1 MAKVPAP
8 PRPPQEAFPTE
19 RGSPCPPDMSHSSNL
34 SGRPVAFS
42 EDGRLPMAHR
52 GQAVARPWRPPISS
66 TPPGPALP
74 NSGGIRQR
82 GASPPHPAPT
92 APSPPTYCIISSS
105 TRRESPAAGSGAI
118 VKSPAKRLP
127 SLPLHSL
134 LPFIHWV
141 RWMESPSPPGRGG
154 APPQK
159 KQNAPLFPTPPTCR
173 FLPSDFPLPPPVQ
186 GKIRGTRL
194 SYGIFVPSPPLPPG
208 NPLVRPCP
216 ASTPTWKASPGKR
229 SWN

>member
-66 TPPGPALP
+66 TPPARLSQIPAAFGNEALRP
-74 NSGGIRQR
+74 RVLLQPLLRPQR
-82 GASPPHPAPT
+82 TALFRRPPAGKARRRAV
-92 APSPPTYCIISSS
+92 APSSKAPRNVSRPCLFTLSCRSFI
-105 TRRESPAAGSGAI
+105 GFDGW
-118 VKSPAKRLP
+118 
-127 SLPLHSL
+127 SLP
-134 LPFIHWV
+134 PPRK
-141 RWMESPSPPGRGG
+141 RWR
-154 APPQK
+154 PPQK

-173 FLPSDFPLPPPVQ
+173 FPPSDFPLPPPVQ